1 MRQKTN
7 NRTFLFLKR
16 TALWCA
22 AGLLGLQSA
31 QALEVERLRTEAVK
45 NPVGIDVE
53 KPMFSWRMDAGDE
66 RGVKQTAY
74 EIAVKHGFEGTEE
87 EWIEGIGSG
96 SGDAMDNWGTWE
108 D

>member
-1 MRQKTN
+1 MKQKTN
-7 NRTFLFLKR
+7 QRTFSFLKR

-22 AGLLGLQSA
+22 AGLMSVQAVG
-31 QALEVERLRTEAVK
+31 ALEVERLRTEAVK

-74 EIAVKHGFEGTEE
+74 EIAVFSDAACTET
-87 EWIEGIGSG
+87 GRQYGSLRSKTDFCG
-96 SGDAMDNWGTWE
+96 
-108 D
+108 